1 MSIIKSGTDEYCL
14 GGFQLTESP
23 VVRALRQFPYV
34 PINGIFTINEIWW
47 WASVTIS
54 FSKTPC
60 SWRDLTDRLKP
71 TASTVP
77 DFRWHSLLS
86 TFFIANIFCRLD
98 SLLWMY
104 STWPNVQVN
113 PFSQDLRR
121 LLNALCSSTMDHMRF
136 LQYSSTP
143 GATYLDCICV

>member
-1 MSIIKSGTDEYCL
+1 MSIVWGAFNWLKV
-14 GGFQLTESP
+14 QLLELLDNFLMYLS
-23 VVRALRQFPYV
+23 
-34 PINGIFTINEIWW
+34 INGIFTINEIWG

-136 LQYSSTP
+136 LQYSSTA